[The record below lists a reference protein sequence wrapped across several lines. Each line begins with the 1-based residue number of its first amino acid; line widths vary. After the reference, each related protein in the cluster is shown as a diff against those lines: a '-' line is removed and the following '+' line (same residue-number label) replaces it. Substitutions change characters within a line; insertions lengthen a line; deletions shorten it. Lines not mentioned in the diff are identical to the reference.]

1 MQQLFCLFKSDFNDA
16 SSHLLE
22 GDKNKKILPRNC
34 LHHLMSFVLC
44 NVKRKILVGNR
55 RVLVLTIYFYKKN
68 RTEKRL
74 LEKN

>member
-34 LHHLMSFVLC
+34 LHDLMSFVLC
-44 NVKRKILVGNR
+44 NVKRKILMGNN
-55 RVLVLTIYFYKKN
+55 INEYWY
-68 RTEKRL
+68 
-74 LEKN
+74 